1 MTVPTNIKIATW
13 NVNSLRVRLDHLLAW
28 LDATKPNIIALQE
41 TKLED
46 KHFQREIFLEAGYHA
61 VFNGQKSYN
70 GVAILSRESAAEVQ
84 STIPEFDDPQRRI
97 LAATI
102 EDVRVINLYVP
113 NGQSVNSEKYFYKLD
128 WMDKVT
134 HFIEAELKKYPRLVV
149 LGDFNIA
156 LEDRDVHFKE
166 LWQGHVLVSEAER
179 HALQKMMKIGLQD
192 SFRLFENGE
201 GHYTWWDYR
210 AGGFRRNNGL
220 RIDHILLSE
229 VLAKQCQSCHI
240 DKSLRSLER
249 PSDHVPVVSE
259 FVVEK

>member
-1 MTVPTNIKIATW
+1 MKIATW

-28 LDATKPNIIALQE
+28 LDKTKPDIMVLQE

-46 KHFQREIFLEAGYHA
+46 KYFQREIFSEVGYHA

-70 GVAILSRESAAEVQ
+70 GVAILSRQSASAVQ
-84 STIPEFDDPQRRI
+84 STIPDFEDPQRRI

-102 EDVRVINLYVP
+102 EEVRVINLYVP
-113 NGQSVNSEKYFYKLD
+113 NGQSINSEKYFYKLD
-128 WMDKVT
+128 WMNKVT
-134 HFIEAELKKYPRLVV
+134 HFIEQELKKYSKLVV

-156 LEDRDVHFKE
+156 PEDRDVHLKE
-166 LWQGHVLVSEAER
+166 LWEGHVLVSQPER
-179 HALQKMMKIGLQD
+179 LALQKMIATGLQD
-192 SFRLFENGE
+192 SFRLLENGE

-220 RIDHILLSE
+220 RIDHILLSDA
-229 VLAKQCQSCHI
+229 LAKQCHGCHI

-249 PSDHVPVVSE
+249 PSDHVPVLAE
-259 FVVEK
+259 I